1 MDDKAILFVGLPK
14 DVKNEFY
21 DVIREY
27 LGYDRANLRKA
38 TEEAVKDWIS
48 KKRAEKE
55 QKLEIKPRTD

>member
-27 LGYDRANLRKA
+27 MGYDRANLRKA

-55 QKLEIKPRTD
+55 QKLEIKPRVD

>member
-27 LGYDRANLRKA
+27 MGYDRANLRKA

>member
-1 MDDKAILFVGLPK
+1 LDDKAILFVGLPK

-27 LGYDRANLRKA
+27 MGYDRANLRKA

-55 QKLEIKPRTD
+55 QKLEIKPRVD

>member
-27 LGYDRANLRKA
+27 MGYDRANLRKA

-48 KKRAEKE
+48 KKRAETD
-55 QKLEIKPRTD
+55 QKLEKKPMVS

>member
-27 LGYDRANLRKA
+27 MGYDRANLRKA
-38 TEEAVKDWIS
+38 TEEAVKDWIT

-55 QKLEIKPRTD
+55 QKLEKKPMVS

>member
-1 MDDKAILFVGLPK
+1 LNDKAILFVGLPK

-27 LGYDRANLRKA
+27 MGYDRANLRKA

>member
-1 MDDKAILFVGLPK
+1 LDDKAILFVGLPK

-27 LGYDRANLRKA
+27 MGYDRANLRKA

>member
-14 DVKNEFY
+14 GVKNEFY

-27 LGYDRANLRKA
+27 MGYDRANLRKA

-48 KKRAEKE
+48 KKRQEK
-55 QKLEIKPRTD
+55 QQLVK

>member
-1 MDDKAILFVGLPK
+1 LDDKAILFVGLPK

>member
-1 MDDKAILFVGLPK
+1 MADKAILFVGLPK

-27 LGYDRANLRKA
+27 MGYDRANLRKA

>member
-27 LGYDRANLRKA
+27 MGYDRANLRKA

-48 KKRAEKE
+48 KKRQEK
-55 QKLEIKPRTD
+55 QQLVK

>member
-27 LGYDRANLRKA
+27 MGYDRANLRKA

-55 QKLEIKPRTD
+55 QKLEIKPRAD

>member
-1 MDDKAILFVGLPK
+1 MDDKAILFVGIPK
-14 DVKNEFY
+14 EVKNEFY

-48 KKRAEKE
+48 KKRQEL
-55 QKLEIKPRTD
+55 QKAQKGD

>member
-27 LGYDRANLRKA
+27 MGYDRANLRKA
-38 TEEAVKDWIS
+38 TEEAVRDWIR
-48 KKRAEKE
+48 KKRQEKQ
-55 QKLEIKPRTD
+55 QKIEVNPRTE